1 MTLVLLPARC
11 FYTGEGE
18 ADDDLDALICMLD
31 AEAGFF
37 SSLEGELPAMSE
49 NESNGT

>member
-1 MTLVLLPARC
+1 MTLVTC
-11 FYTGEGE
+11 TFDTGEGE

-37 SSLEGELPAMSE
+37 SSLEGELPTM
-49 NESNGT
+49 NESNGRLDALC